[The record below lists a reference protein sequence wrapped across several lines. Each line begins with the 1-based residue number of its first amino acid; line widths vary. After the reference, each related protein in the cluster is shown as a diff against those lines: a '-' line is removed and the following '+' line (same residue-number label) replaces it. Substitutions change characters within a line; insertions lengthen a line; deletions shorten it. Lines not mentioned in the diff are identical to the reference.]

1 LLDGSKAVVILVV
14 EVLLHDLV
22 LLVHFLAGQTIP
34 ETAAAPCGEQPDTAL
49 RMADYGIYGRFD
61 LT

>member
-1 LLDGSKAVVILVV
+1 LLEGSKAVVILVV

-22 LLVHFLAGQTIP
+22 LLNFLAGQTIP
-34 ETAAAPCGEQPDTAL
+34 ETPAALCGEQPDTAL
-49 RMADYGIYGRFD
+49 RMANYGIYGSFG